1 MEYIKVKED
10 KSYCRD
16 MNSNAI
22 INVDSNSYNEYIK
35 NKNRVLQEKQRIQ
48 NLENEV
54 NDIKNSLN
62 DIKSLLVELINK

>member
-1 MEYIKVKED
+1 MKYIKVKED

-35 NKNRVLQEKQRIQ
+35 NKNRILEEKQKIE
-48 NLENEV
+48 NLQNEV
-54 NDIKNSLN
+54 EQIKSSL
-62 DIKSLLVELINK
+62 DEIKSLLLNLSNK

>member
-35 NKNRVLQEKQRIQ
+35 NKNRILEEKKRIE
-48 NLENEV
+48 NLEKEV
-54 NDIKNSLN
+54 NEIKSSID
-62 DIKSLLVELINK
+62 DIKSLLISLVNK

>member
-1 MEYIKVKED
+1 MEYIRVKED

-35 NKNRVLQEKQRIQ
+35 NKNRILHEKQRIE

-54 NDIKNSLN
+54 SEIKNSLN

>member
-1 MEYIKVKED
+1 MEYIRVKED

-35 NKNRVLQEKQRIQ
+35 NKNRILEEKKRIE

-54 NDIKNSLN
+54 IEIKSSLN
-62 DIKSLLVELINK
+62 DIKMLLTTLINK

>member
-22 INVDSNSYNEYIK
+22 INVDSNSYNEYLK
-35 NKNRVLQEKQRIQ
+35 NKNRILQEKQRIE

-54 NDIKNSLN
+54 SEIKNSLN

>member
-1 MEYIKVKED
+1 MEFIKVKED

-22 INVDSNSYNEYIK
+22 INVDSNSYNDYIK
-35 NKNRVLQEKQRIQ
+35 NKNRILEEKKRIE

-54 NDIKNSLN
+54 IEIKSSLN
-62 DIKSLLVELINK
+62 DIKMLLTTLINK

>member
-1 MEYIKVKED
+1 MEYIRVRED

-35 NKNRVLQEKQRIQ
+35 NKNRILEEKQKIE
-48 NLENEV
+48 NLQNEV
-54 NDIKNSLN
+54 EQIKSSL
-62 DIKSLLVELINK
+62 DEIKSLLLNLSNK

>member
-1 MEYIKVKED
+1 MEYIRVKED

-35 NKNRVLQEKQRIQ
+35 NKNRILEEKQKIE
-48 NLENEV
+48 NLQNEV
-54 NDIKNSLN
+54 EQIKSSL
-62 DIKSLLVELINK
+62 DEIKSLLLNLSNK